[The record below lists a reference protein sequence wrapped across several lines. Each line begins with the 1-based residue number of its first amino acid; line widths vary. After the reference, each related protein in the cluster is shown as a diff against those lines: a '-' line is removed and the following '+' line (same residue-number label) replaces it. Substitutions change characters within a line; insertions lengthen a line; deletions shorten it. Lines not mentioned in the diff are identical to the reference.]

1 MAMTS
6 SHWTRREL
14 LTRGAALGAVAVGG
28 PTLITA
34 CTSTS
39 TSGNTLTKA
48 QQAGTIKVG
57 IAGEAPYGYV
67 DKTGKVTG
75 EAPEVARAVFKNLK
89 INNITATTVDFSS
102 LIPALNAGQFDM
114 VCAGQ
119 AITPTRC
126 KQVAFS
132 EPDYA
137 ASVAFL
143 VPEGN
148 PKNVNNFKDVI
159 AKKVVLGYETG
170 AVEQSFA
177 QAAGVPSSQMQGYS
191 SQDEL
196 FSAVKTGRIYAAALT
211 DISWRGLLAQNPNSG
226 TEMAPSF
233 MHGAEPGGFTFRKN
247 ETALLNAFNQQLK
260 KLHSNGQWVQIVK
273 PFYFT
278 AENLPPADM
287 TTAKLCAGQA
297 S

>member
-6 SHWTRREL
+6 SHWTRRDL
-14 LTRGAALGAVAVGG
+14 LTRAAALGAVAVGG
-28 PTLITA
+28 PTALAA
-34 CTSTS
+34 CSSTS
-39 TSGNTLTKA
+39 TAGNALTKA

-57 IAGEAPYGYV
+57 IAGEAPYGFT

-132 EPDYA
+132 IPDYA
-137 ASVAFL
+137 ASVALL
-143 VPEGN
+143 VPKGN
-148 PKNVNNFKDVI
+148 PKKVTNFHDVI
-159 AKKVVLGYETG
+159 TQKVKLGYETG

-177 QAAGVPSSQMQGYS
+177 QAAGVPSSQMQAFAT
-191 SQDEL
+191 QDDL

-211 DISWRGLLAQNPNSG
+211 DISWRGVLAQNPNAG
-226 TEMAPSF
+226 VEMAPPF

-247 ETALLNAFNQQLK
+247 EGALLEAFNRQLA
-260 KLHSNGQWVQIVK
+260 KLHGNGQWVQIVK
-273 PFYFT
+273 PFFFT
-278 AENLPPADM
+278 AENLPPASM
-287 TTAKLCAGQA
+287 TTAKLCAGKT